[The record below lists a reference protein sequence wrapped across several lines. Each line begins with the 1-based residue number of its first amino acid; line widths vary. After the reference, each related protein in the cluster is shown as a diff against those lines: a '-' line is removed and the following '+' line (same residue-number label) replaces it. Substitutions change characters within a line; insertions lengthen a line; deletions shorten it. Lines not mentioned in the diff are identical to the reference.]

1 MEITSIIGNIAAT
14 LTTMS
19 FLPQAVKTIK
29 SKDTGSLSFPMY
41 LMFVLGVLL
50 WLIYGTL
57 NEQMPII
64 IGNLVTLLLAGIILM
79 FMLRDQLRK
88 KRNQDSGSRI

>member
-41 LMFVLGVLL
+41 LMFVMGVLL

-57 NEQMPII
+57 NRQMPII